1 MIDEKNK
8 VWLSK
13 SFFSHDERQNKLDE
27 LSDQVHDHDMND
39 CWTMCS
45 YHVMEYELSILVDEG
60 IKIEGFKKI

>member
-27 LSDQVHDHDMND
+27 LSAQVYDHDMN
-39 CWTMCS
+39 TIQAI
-45 YHVMEYELSILVDEG
+45 HVMEYELSILVDEG

>member
-27 LSDQVHDHDMND
+27 LADQVYDYDMN
-39 CWTMCS
+39 TIQAI
-45 YHVMEYELSILVDEG
+45 HIMEYELSILVDEG

>member
-27 LSDQVHDHDMND
+27 LADQVYDYDMN
-39 CWTMCS
+39 TIQAI
-45 YHVMEYELSILVDEG
+45 HIMEYELSILVDEG
-60 IKIEGFKKI
+60 LKIEGFKKI

>member
-27 LSDQVHDHDMND
+27 LADQVYYHDMN
-39 CWTMCS
+39 TIQAI
-45 YHVMEYELSILVDEG
+45 HIMEYELSILVDEG

>member
-1 MIDEKNK
+1 MKKNK

-27 LSDQVHDHDMND
+27 LADQVYDYDMN
-39 CWTMCS
+39 TIQAI
-45 YHVMEYELSILVDEG
+45 HIMEYELSILVDEG

>member
-27 LSDQVHDHDMND
+27 LAYQVYDHDMN
-39 CWTMCS
+39 TIQAI
-45 YHVMEYELSILVDEG
+45 HIMEYELSILVDEG

>member
-27 LSDQVHDHDMND
+27 LSGQVYDHDMN
-39 CWTMCS
+39 TIQAI
-45 YHVMEYELSILVDEG
+45 HVME
-60 IKIEGFKKI
+60 

>member
-27 LSDQVHDHDMND
+27 LADQVYDHDMN
-39 CWTMCS
+39 TIQAI
-45 YHVMEYELSILVDEG
+45 HVMEYELSILVDEG
-60 IKIEGFKKI
+60 IKIEGFKKT